1 MDGTLTVLPKL
12 QGQLSETDYISG
24 SLSSNDL
31 IVGVLTIPTYVDV
44 GVYSGDYEV
53 NPTFESQTLET
64 KNKTL
69 TDDILV
75 NAIEVQSVSNLSG
88 GRTVYIGGII

>member
-1 MDGTLTVLPKL
+1 MEGTLTALPEL
-12 QGQLSETDYISG
+12 QGELSAANHISG
-24 SLSSNDL
+24 SLAESSF
-31 IVGVLTIPTYVDV
+31 IAGVLTIPTYVETDTYD
-44 GVYSGDYEV
+44 GNYEV
-53 NPTFESQTLET
+53 EPAFESQTLGT

-75 NAIEVQSVSNLSG
+75 KAIEVQSVSNLSG